1 MVKNRIL
8 SIAELTTCRNYVDEF
23 VKEKVYSGDGAR
35 YSIFQ
40 DRDDKHICKAAKTAQ
55 EAVQLIELGFEYV
68 TGEYHDGGKLLKK
81 QKLLY
86 LGSQS

>member
-1 MVKNRIL
+1 VQ
-8 SIAELTTCRNYVDEF
+8 LTN
-23 VKEKVYSGDGAR
+23 
-35 YSIFQ
+35 SIFQ
-40 DRDDKHICKAAKTAQ
+40 DRDDKYIYKVASTAQ

-68 TGEYHDGGKLLKK
+68 TGGYHNGGKLFKK